1 MSGHHDLGY
10 KLLFA
15 HPELVRELVSGFT
28 PFDWLGSLDAS
39 VFERVNPSYVSEHMS
54 ERQDDIVWRV
64 RTGDQ
69 WLYVYILLEFQSGV
83 DRWMALR
90 MQVYIGLL
98 YQDLVRRGELLPQA
112 MLPAVLPLVFY
123 NGKTAWN
130 ASHDLGRLIMAAPP
144 GLADFQASQ
153 RYFLIDQCT
162 LDPVALAAK
171 RSVLALLFRLE
182 LSEVP
187 DVVLDV
193 LPLLAAWLS
202 EDAQGPLRRDV
213 VLWVEQ
219 LFSREFKGGQFFN
232 ALKVEEANAMRGRKF
247 ETWTDAV
254 EDRGLQRGLKQG
266 LEQGLEQA
274 HASLRRILERV
285 LVKRY
290 GALPLG
296 VAAQIEHAPMDELET
311 WIDRAMDADSIDA
324 LFGPQAT
331 QRQPP
336 PPTFWAT

>member
-1 MSGHHDLGY
+1 MGTGSRVPG
-10 KLLFA
+10 
-15 HPELVRELVSGFT
+15 PE
-28 PFDWLGSLDAS
+28 
-39 VFERVNPSYVSEHMS
+39 
-54 ERQDDIVWRV
+54 
-64 RTGDQ
+64 
-69 WLYVYILLEFQSGV
+69 
-83 DRWMALR
+83 
-90 MQVYIGLL
+90 
-98 YQDLVRRGELLPQA
+98 
-112 MLPAVLPLVFY
+112 
-123 NGKTAWN
+123 
-130 ASHDLGRLIMAAPP
+130 
-144 GLADFQASQ
+144 
-153 RYFLIDQCT
+153 
-162 LDPVALAAK
+162 K

-187 DVVLDV
+187 DVVSDI

-213 VLWVEQ
+213 ALWVEQ
-219 LFSREFKGGQFFN
+219 LFSREFKGVFRRLESGRGT
-232 ALKVEEANAMRGRKF
+232 AMRGRKF

-296 VAAQIEHAPMDELET
+296 VAAQIEHAPMDELEM

-324 LFGPQAT
+324 LFGPQAA
-331 QRQPP
+331 QRQAQ